1 MKYRGFTTRA
11 IHESGLRKEVHG
23 ALRFPTYDG
32 AAFRFESAEDMAD
45 VFLGRKASHAYT
57 RISNPTVEAFERKI
71 TALESGIASVAV
83 ASGMAAISITFLNLL
98 MAGENIVST
107 SSLFGGTYTLFK
119 KILAP
124 FGVETRFVPAND
136 LGAIEAAID
145 GHSRAI
151 FTETISNPGM
161 IVPDFAGISSIAW
174 KHRIPVIADST
185 VTTPYLF
192 HARDFGVNVV
202 LHSTTKY
209 ISGGATSM
217 GGVIVDLRNF
227 DWSQIPALKYY
238 HRFNEMTFIARLRKE
253 VYRETGSCL
262 SPHNA
267 YLQSLG
273 LETLSLRME
282 RICGH
287 ANSMAKFLSTHH
299 AVKSVRYPGLP
310 SSPFHDLAQRQF
322 NGLFGG
328 VLSLNLSSKA
338 ACFRFLNRLSL
349 VSRASN
355 LGDNKTLALHP
366 ASTIF
371 AGFTEGEMKA
381 LGIDDTLIRISFGIE
396 DIDDLRED
404 IGQALEGAEAP

>member
-1 MKYRGFTTRA
+1 
-11 IHESGLRKEVHG
+11 
-23 ALRFPTYDG
+23 
-32 AAFRFESAEDMAD
+32 MAD
-45 VFLGRKASHAYT
+45 VFSGRKASHAYT

-71 TALESGIASVAV
+71 TALESGVASVAV
-83 ASGMAAISITFLNLL
+83 ASGMAAISTTFLNLL
-98 MAGENIVST
+98 TAGENIVST

-119 KILAP
+119 KILSP
-124 FGVETRFVPAND
+124 FGVETRFVPAED
-136 LGAIEAAID
+136 LDAIEAAID
-145 GHSRAI
+145 GHTRAI
-151 FTETISNPGM
+151 FTETISNPCM
-161 IVPDFAGISSIAW
+161 IVADFEGMSHIAW

-192 HARDFGVNVV
+192 HARDFSVNIV

-217 GGVIVDLRNF
+217 GGVIVDLGNF
-227 DWSQIPALKYY
+227 DWSQIPALADYD
-238 HRFNEMTFIARLRKE
+238 RFREAAFIARLRKE

-267 YLQSLG
+267 YLQTLG
-273 LETLSLRME
+273 METLGLRME
-282 RICGH
+282 RICGN
-287 ANSMAKFLSTHH
+287 ANSMAEFLSTHH

-310 SSPFHDLAQRQF
+310 SSPFHDLARRQF

-328 VLSLNLSSKA
+328 ILSLNLLGKA
-338 ACFRFLNRLSL
+338 ACFRFLNKLSL

-404 IGQALEGAEAP
+404 IGQALEGVETP